1 MFTPIE
7 TSVGALLL
15 HLGSMNYLKHN
26 GKIFGC
32 SGILRNPM
40 QQDPSQSTDSGTLAA
55 LFGTAAAYPLLAAF
69 GSPTL
74 LPLLPPFSPTLY
86 SSLYV
91 LGYGLLTGWG
101 TKVSHE
107 PCVLQLQ

>member
-32 SGILRNPM
+32 SGILRNSM
-40 QQDPSQSTDSGTLAA
+40 QQNPSQSMDSGALVA

-69 GSPTL
+69 GSSSL
-74 LPLLPPFSPTLY
+74 LPVLPTFSPTLY
-86 SSLYV
+86 SSIYV
-91 LGYGLLTGWG
+91 IGYGLLTGWG
-101 TKVSHE
+101 TKVS
-107 PCVLQLQ
+107 